1 MDALEDNMVDR
12 TRQSQGQIL
21 YDSSYGRFRE
31 ARVIKEECKSVV
43 TGRKETGSQYLEVNG
58 GMDDGSVGIYN
69 VIKLH
74 TWQWL

>member
-1 MDALEDNMVDR
+1 MDVPEDNMVDR
-12 TRQSQGQIL
+12 TRWSQGQIL

-58 GMDDGSVGIYN
+58 RMDDGSLGIFN
-69 VIKLH
+69 VLKLY
-74 TWQWL
+74 T